1 MDLMSNMDKYQTKES
16 SDRIMWGHQKTVG
29 PEKQD
34 SSREESLSSLPE
46 D

>member
-1 MDLMSNMDKYQTKES
+1 MDWMSNMDNYQTKES
-16 SDRIMWGHQKTVG
+16 ADRIMWGHQKTVG

-34 SSREESLSSLPE
+34 SSSEESLSSLLE